1 MINKYNRNE
10 CTTGKIDAVNCE
22 VQYTGRGAS
31 GMKSGTCTANEDVK
45 TRVDMYRFL
54 SSVYLYPPREEII
67 RQITAENSLDE
78 LSCLFGEQATEGLR
92 GFASTLNIDTDLALL
107 TQEFMDLFKV
117 PTGRYVT
124 PFEDVYRG
132 AAASGKQGKG
142 PLMGEYAVQ
151 VKKMYRQ
158 AGIEIEKEC
167 LEIPT
172 HIGVELSFMCCLCEM
187 ELEAIRKNKAAVSL
201 EQVEAAYVDS
211 IGCHKFQARFLNEHL
226 TEWFPQLGKS
236 IQAKTQSEF
245 YRSLA
250 IITEKFLVQDA
261 ASLSDVDL

>member
-1 MINKYNRNE
+1 MNKSNRNE
-10 CTTGKIDAVNCE
+10 SNTGKIDSVNGE
-22 VQYTGRGAS
+22 IPYTGKGAS
-31 GMKSGTCTANEDVK
+31 GMKMETCTANEDVK
-45 TRVDMYRFL
+45 ARGDMYRFL
-54 SSVYLYPPREEII
+54 SSVYLYPPSEEII
-67 RQITAENSLDE
+67 RQIMAESSLDE

-142 PLMGEYAVQ
+142 PLMGECAVK

-187 ELEAIRKNKAAVSL
+187 ELEAIMKNEEAVSP
-201 EQVEAAYVDS
+201 EQAEAAYADS
-211 IGCHKFQARFLNEHL
+211 IGYHKFQARFLKEHL

-236 IQAKTQSEF
+236 IQAKTKSEF